1 MLTGLHIQHFALID
15 DVDVTFTAGE
25 SVVTG
30 ETGAG
35 KSLFVDALDF
45 VRGAKADKNIL
56 RDDEPAVVEATF
68 RLSEDDSVVD
78 VFQDADIPW
87 DDDSVIVRRTLT
99 KSGARQRINDRSV
112 TQQTL
117 REVMALL
124 LDIHAQNAQSLL
136 KNPKTYLPLLDAF
149 IGEEAAAIKQQISEG
164 LDAFRRVGREL
175 AALDLTPEE
184 AARRRD
190 LLQFQKREIEEAD
203 LEHLDEEAIAEE
215 YRALSSAAERLQTA
229 NQLMRALDGDRGL
242 REGIKNVAFL
252 FDELA
257 RRDEAADEMRDLLWQ
272 MDAEVESV
280 IDGLERYRSHIVI
293 DEARMHEIDQLFEL
307 LQRLKRKYGRD
318 TEAILSFYETVLSE
332 LDALDHLENRRQE
345 AEAKKAHLEQVLRR
359 EADALHDLRVE
370 GAARLEKRVKEEM
383 LQMAVK
389 RMDFAI
395 PFTRLEEMTASGRD
409 AIDFQLSTN
418 PGEPMHSLSEVASG
432 GEMSRFMLSLKIVA
446 SEIAATPTLVFD
458 EIDTGI
464 SGRTAQVVA
473 EKVHRLSETHQI
485 IVITHLAQI
494 AALADTHYLMKKE
507 VRSGRTVSEMHEL
520 SDAARVDEQARLIG
534 GVKITEITRESAR
547 EMLLQ
552 AQSVRR
558 GRESS

>member
-257 RRDEAADEMRDLLWQ
+257 RRDGAADEMRDLLWQ